1 MVAGQI
7 GALVFAQSHVVGG
20 LEKDL
25 EFVIILHQSVM
36 ENSVLAII
44 QELRNAMKILAN
56 KVSVLNLLSGAKD
69 TYTANIISC
78 EILVFLTTRRT

>member
-7 GALVFAQSHVVGG
+7 GALALAQSHVVGG

-25 EFVIILHQSVM
+25 EFVIILHQCVM

-56 KVSVLNLLSGAKD
+56 KVSVLNLLSGAED
-69 TYTANIISC
+69 TYTANIIYISF
-78 EILVFLTTRRT
+78 EIL